1 MDHLEYMDHLR
12 ENVNLRAYGQ
22 RDPIVEYKKEALN
35 MYRHLD
41 DKVANDIVG
50 FVTHMD
56 NIFMQMRA
64 TEMSNKKSEVGEVGR
79 NDPCPCGSGKKLKKC
94 DCKEYAFMR

>member
-22 RDPIVEYKKEALN
+22 RDPIVEYKKEALH
-35 MYRHLD
+35 MFRHLD
-41 DKVANDIVG
+41 DKIATDIIG

-64 TEMSNKKSEVGEVGR
+64 NEMHNKKSEIGEVGR

-94 DCKEYAFMR
+94 DCQEYAFMR